1 MKEEEGAKRGAQ
13 SAKPEAESSKLK
25 AERSKP
31 EAENTELKAADPEG
45 IPGEDVYTAQSPGSE
60 GRRGIQSQETDKTVF
75 RTGASTHVFMFLCS
89 MLCIAFGAWAWFGK
103 LDIVSMADGKVVP
116 SSKVKSIQH
125 LEGGIVRE
133 ILVREGD
140 SVTSGQPLMIL
151 EETASGSE
159 VDEVRV
165 RIHTLQADV
174 ARLRA
179 AAGETQKPEFPQELL
194 QHNPDLVRQTRDL
207 YDAQIRKRDSERT
220 GKTEIIQQRTQDIS
234 VLETRIRSS
243 IESLE
248 LLDKQVEISKSLL
261 ADNLTTEYKHLSFL
275 REATALRSKIDED
288 KAALR
293 KARSALKE
301 AQEEL
306 EKIDHTFRETHRE
319 KLKESRRELDQLL
332 ERVKKFSDSFQR
344 TTIRSPVDGIVKTL
358 YVVTREGVVK
368 PGMTVMDIV
377 PASDRLVV
385 ESRLPVRD
393 IGYVQP
399 GQKAMVKLASRDAFR
414 FGNLEGTVVHVSPDA
429 YLTEQGPS
437 FYTVRIETER
447 DYFEKDNLQ
456 YKLYPGVQ
464 VLTYIHTGW
473 RTVFEYL
480 MDPFLNTLSDSFTE
494 R

>member
-1 MKEEEGAKRGAQ
+1 
-13 SAKPEAESSKLK
+13 
-25 AERSKP
+25 
-31 EAENTELKAADPEG
+31 
-45 IPGEDVYTAQSPGSE
+45 
-60 GRRGIQSQETDKTVF
+60 
-75 RTGASTHVFMFLCS
+75 
-89 MLCIAFGAWAWFGK
+89 
-103 LDIVSMADGKVVP
+103 MADGKVVP
-116 SSKVKSIQH
+116 STKVKSIQH
-125 LEGGIVRE
+125 LEGGIVKE

-140 SVTSGQPLMIL
+140 SVSAGQALMIL
-151 EETASGSE
+151 EEIASGSD

-165 RIHTLQADV
+165 RINTLKADV

-179 AAGETQKPEFPQELL
+179 AAGETPKPDFPEELL
-194 QHNPDLVRQTRDL
+194 REHPDLVRQAREL
-207 YDAQIRKRDSERT
+207 YDSQMKKRESERV
-220 GKTEIIQQRTQDIS
+220 GKMEIIQQRTQDIAG
-234 VLETRIRSS
+234 LETRIRSS
-243 IESLE
+243 IESLQ
-248 LLDKQVEISKSLL
+248 LLDKQVDISKSLL
-261 ADNLTTEYKHLSFL
+261 EDNLTTEYKHLSFL

-301 AQEEL
+301 AQEEMERL
-306 EKIDHTFRETHRE
+306 DYSFRETHRE

-368 PGMTVMDIV
+368 PGMTVMDVV
-377 PASDRLVV
+377 PASDRLVI

-399 GQKAMVKLASRDAFR
+399 GQKAIVKLASRDAFR
-414 FGNLEGTVVHVSPDA
+414 FGQLEGTVVHVSPDA

-437 FYTVRIETER
+437 FYTVRIETEKG
-447 DYFEKDNLQ
+447 YFEKDKLQ

-480 MDPFLNTLSDSFTE
+480 MDPFLNTLTDSLME